1 AARAGPMDLLDTTV
15 VTGMMKLEP
24 AARVVSCRE
33 REPTSS
39 LYVTSITRADIMHGV
54 MLLPQGRRR
63 KALEAAAQAMFSEDF
78 AERLLAFGSEAALA
92 YAHIAVERRRRGRPI
107 AVFDAAIAAI
117 ARAAG
122 ATLATRNITDF
133 DHCAIR
139 VVNPW
144 K

>member
-1 AARAGPMDLLDTTV
+1 MILLDTNV
-15 VTGMMKLEP
+15 VSEMMKPEP
-24 AARVVSCRE
+24 AARVVSWME
-33 REPTSS
+33 REPASS
-39 LYVTSITRADIMHGV
+39 LYVTSITQAEIMHGV

-63 KALEAAAQAMFSEDF
+63 
-78 AERLLAFGSEAALA
+78 
-92 YAHIAVERRRRGRPI
+92 GRPI
-107 AVFDAAIAAI
+107 AAFEAQIAAI

-133 DHCAIR
+133 DDCAIR

>member
-1 AARAGPMDLLDTTV
+1 MILLDTNV
-15 VTGMMKLEP
+15 VSEMMKPEP
-24 AARVVSCRE
+24 AARVVSWME
-33 REPTSS
+33 REPASS
-39 LYVTSITRADIMHGV
+39 LYVTSITQAEIMHGV

-92 YAHIAVERRRRGRPI
+92 YAHISVERRRRGRPI
-107 AVFDAAIAAI
+107 AAFDAQIAAI

>member
-1 AARAGPMDLLDTTV
+1 MILLDTNV
-15 VTGMMKLEP
+15 VCEMMKPEP
-24 AARVVSCRE
+24 AARVVSWME
-33 REPTSS
+33 REPASS
-39 LYVTSITRADIMHGV
+39 LYVTTITQAEIMHGM
-54 MLLPQGRRR
+54 MLQPQGRRR

-107 AVFDAAIAAI
+107 AAFDAQIAAI

>member
-1 AARAGPMDLLDTTV
+1 
-15 VTGMMKLEP
+15 MMKPDPSARYVSGMDRRP
-24 AARVVSCRE
+24 AR
-33 REPTSS
+33 S
-39 LYVTSITRADIMHGV
+39 LYVPSITQEELMHGV

-63 KALEAAAQAMFSEDF
+63 KALEAAAQEMFSEDF

-107 AVFDAAIAAI
+107 AAFDAQIAAI

-139 VVNPW
+139 VVNP
-144 K
+144 